1 MLVSG
6 HMVEDTDVLSKVPQ
20 VTLVFWIV
28 KILATTLGETG
39 GDALS
44 MTLNLGYAV
53 STLIF
58 LAFFVVTLGAQVS
71 SKHYHPVFYWAV
83 VVATTTVGTTTSDYI
98 DRTLGLGYISSSIML
113 FCLVLVI
120 LLVWHYA
127 TGAIAVDHVVDRK
140 NEIFYWITILVSNT
154 LGTALGDF
162 TADDLGLGFSGGA
175 LVFAAMIA
183 VVAAAYY
190 FTKIPRSVLFWAA
203 YVLTRP
209 LGATL
214 GDTLTKPTAHG
225 GLNLGRF
232 MSSLVIAVLMIV
244 LIATTS
250 LRKRGSHGGAA
261 MVSPP
266 G

>member
-1 MLVSG
+1 MNDRTAR
-6 HMVEDTDVLSKVPQ
+6 DTIEAGFSKVPR

-44 MTLNLGYAV
+44 MTLQLGYAV

-58 LAFFVVTLGAQVS
+58 LAFFAVTLAAQVAA
-71 SKHYHPVFYWAV
+71 KKYHPLTYWLV

-98 DRTLGLGYISSSIML
+98 DRTLKLGYVKSSIML

-120 LLVWHYA
+120 L
-127 TGAIAVDHVVDRK
+127 AIWRITVGHVAVDHVVSRRD
-140 NEIFYWITILVSNT
+140 EVFYWVTILVSNT

-162 TADDLGLGFSGGA
+162 TADDAGLGFQKGA
-175 LVFAAMIA
+175 LVFAGLI
-183 VVAAAYY
+183 VLVAALHYL
-190 FTKIPRSVLFWAA
+190 TRIPKAVLFWAA

-214 GDTLTKPTAHG
+214 GDTLTKPLAHG
-225 GLNLGRF
+225 GLNLGRIA
-232 MSSLVIAVLMIV
+232 SSLVIAAIMVLV
-244 LIATTS
+244 VALTHRREPDPVT
-250 LRKRGSHGGAA
+250 
-261 MVSPP
+261 
-266 G
+266 